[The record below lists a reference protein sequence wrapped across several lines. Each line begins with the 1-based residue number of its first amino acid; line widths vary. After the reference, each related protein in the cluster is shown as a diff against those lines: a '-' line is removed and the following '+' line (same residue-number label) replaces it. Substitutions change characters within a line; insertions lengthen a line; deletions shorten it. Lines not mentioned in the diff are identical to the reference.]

1 MEICGGSIENYN
13 QRPYSRPHFF
23 RVKKFFIPP
32 LCTANAYGRN
42 RPFKV
47 KKFFASLN

>member
-1 MEICGGSIENYN
+1 MKFAAGALRITISARIAA
-13 QRPYSRPHFF
+13 RIFF

-32 LCTANAYGRN
+32 LCAANAHGRN